1 MFALLPSRTTRLPA
15 LLAVAMVAGGVC
27 AKAQQTSNLEMIEL
41 KAQLETSA
49 RLVTELEA
57 RLAAEKS
64 RAATLSQ
71 SAAAANG
78 QATQSRES
86 YERLR
91 GLMEGLGV
99 GALEGSTDQVQD
111 RLLAALKDLRL
122 VDEQKHKA
130 TEALMSLG
138 EAALAFAKTAQSG
151 DAEARKKLDQ
161 ALESSEQ
168 AVRSTSITGTADAAP
183 GDLHNGRVVSY
194 KDEQG
199 VVVLNLGARDGVKVG
214 MPFTISR
221 EDRSIAKAL
230 VVDVRKSVCG
240 AVVQEVI
247 NNKVPVQVGD
257 RGKVAIDRSF
267 Q

>member
-1 MFALLPSRTTRLPA
+1 
-15 LLAVAMVAGGVC
+15 
-27 AKAQQTSNLEMIEL
+27 
-41 KAQLETSA
+41 
-49 RLVTELEA
+49 
-57 RLAAEKS
+57 
-64 RAATLSQ
+64 
-71 SAAAANG
+71 
-78 QATQSRES
+78 
-86 YERLR
+86 
-91 GLMEGLGV
+91 MEGLGV

-168 AVRSTSITGTADAAP
+168 AVRSASITGTADAAP

-199 VVVLNLGARDGVKVG
+199 VVVFNLGARDGVKVG